1 MTTMLFYGNVTPLN
15 RDRHRKLRLHAA
27 DDKARYAANT
37 HYVPVAGTEFYQA
50 ARDFPLLFSGG
61 EGECNPIALLGL
73 RPGENLYVE
82 EDGAW
87 VSGTYVPAFVRRY
100 PFILARGSDK
110 QNLTVCIDEDFAGFN
125 QDEGSLLF
133 DEDGKDTAYLAR
145 TVEFL
150 NRFAADMTRTQA
162 FVNRLTELNLLVTRN
177 LRITDGKGR
186 NFLLNDFRIVNE
198 EALAQLDDA
207 TLGDLNRQGWLGW
220 IYAHLVSLGNVNRL
234 PGRVGDIAESDS
246 EQSTDSAFEEPA
258 VPEPD
263 ADTEGMT
270 KQ

>member
-1 MTTMLFYGNVTPLN
+1 MTTMLFYGKVTPLN
-15 RDRHRKLRLHAA
+15 RDRHRKFRLHAA

-61 EGECNPIALLGL
+61 DGESNPIALLGL

-82 EDGAW
+82 NDGAW

-100 PFILARGSDK
+100 PFILARGKDDQS
-110 QNLTVCIDEDFAGFN
+110 LTVCIDEEFTGFN
-125 QDEGSLLF
+125 QGEGQLLF
-133 DEDGKDTAYLAR
+133 DEDGNDTAYLAR

-150 NRFAADMTRTQA
+150 NRFAADMNHTQA
-162 FVNRLTELNLLVTRN
+162 FVRRLKELDLLVTRN

-198 EALAQLDDA
+198 EKLSQLDDGV
-207 TLGDLNRQGWLGW
+207 LGELNRQGWLGW

-234 PGRVGDIAESDS
+234 PARVLDGDDNSPDAEDLTG
-246 EQSTDSAFEEPA
+246 EGATDSAFEAPA
-258 VPEPD
+258 EN
-263 ADTEGMT
+263 
-270 KQ
+270 